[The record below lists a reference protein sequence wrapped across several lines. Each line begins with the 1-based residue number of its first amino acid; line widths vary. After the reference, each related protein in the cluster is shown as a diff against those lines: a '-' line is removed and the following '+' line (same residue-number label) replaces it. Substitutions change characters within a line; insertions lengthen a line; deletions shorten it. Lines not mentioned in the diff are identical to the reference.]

1 MLAALLAVAEE
12 AAEKVAEKLP
22 ELEVIPDPDELLWG
36 SLFFFLLVIVLVK
49 MVGPKVKASLA
60 ARTAG
65 IKGQLEEAERVKRDA
80 DQLAEQYRGQL
91 AEARAE
97 AQKIIEEGRRT
108 ADSLKADIIA
118 KAETEAQEI
127 IARAQAGVAGERDR
141 AVQEL
146 RGSLS
151 DLSINIASRVLQKA
165 LTSTED
171 HRALVD
177 NAIAELAGSTAGGGQ
192 TS

>member
-1 MLAALLAVAEE
+1 MLAALLAVAE
-12 AAEKVAEKLP
+12 AAAEKLP

-36 SLFFFLLVIVLVK
+36 SLFFLVLVIVLVK

-65 IKGQLEEAERVKRDA
+65 IKGQLEEAERVKREA

-127 IARAQAGVAGERDR
+127 IARAQTGAAGERER
-141 AVQEL
+141 TVQEL

-151 DLSINIASRVLQKA
+151 DLSIDIASRVIQKA
-165 LTSTED
+165 LTTSDD

-177 NAIAELAGSTAGGGQ
+177 SAIAELAGSTAGGGQ